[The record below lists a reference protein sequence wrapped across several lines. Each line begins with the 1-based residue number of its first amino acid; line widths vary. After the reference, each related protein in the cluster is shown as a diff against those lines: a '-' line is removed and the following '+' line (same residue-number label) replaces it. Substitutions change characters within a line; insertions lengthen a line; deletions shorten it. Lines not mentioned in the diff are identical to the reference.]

1 MSGVGPSGV
10 YRLMGLAR
18 RKALLMPVLSVA
30 ALVVSAVEGAS
41 GWILVW
47 LAVFL
52 GALVVVMWRL
62 VNRVDVD
69 GTGNVRFH
77 RGLAGAVAVHVDEI
91 REVRRTTWGFNVA
104 RVDAADEAVFVDLDR
119 RASSTSAGGAAGVAN
134 GWPVPG
140 RGGSS
145 TGAALPGRYVR
156 QQRCAALTGERRA
169 TGW

>member
-18 RKALLMPVLSVA
+18 RKALLMPVLSAA

-104 RVDAADEAVFVDLDR
+104 RVDAADEAVFVDL
-119 RASSTSAGGAAGVAN
+119 
-134 GWPVPG
+134 
-140 RGGSS
+140 GSS
-145 TGAALPGRYVR
+145 SQFDELLAVLQGLRTVGPFPVEGVR
-156 QQRCAALTGERRA
+156 RRVRPSPDATFDSSDAQR
-169 TGW
+169 

>member
-18 RKALLMPVLSVA
+18 RKALLMPVLSAA

-77 RGLAGAVAVHVDEI
+77 RGLAGAVAVHVD
-91 REVRRTTWGFNVA
+91 
-104 RVDAADEAVFVDLDR
+104 
-119 RASSTSAGGAAGVAN
+119 
-134 GWPVPG
+134 
-140 RGGSS
+140 
-145 TGAALPGRYVR
+145 
-156 QQRCAALTGERRA
+156 
-169 TGW
+169 